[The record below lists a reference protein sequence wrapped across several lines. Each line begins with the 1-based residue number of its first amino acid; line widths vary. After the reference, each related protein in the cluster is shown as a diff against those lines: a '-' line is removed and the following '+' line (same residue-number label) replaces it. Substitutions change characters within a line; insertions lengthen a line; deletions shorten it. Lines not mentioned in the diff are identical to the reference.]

1 MTLKYLLDTNILS
14 EAKRPQPNEKV
25 MEKLRLYRQEI
36 ATATIVIHEMLYGC
50 LRLSLSKKRQDIE
63 DYINDVILA
72 QLPLFDY
79 NLKAAQ
85 YHAQQ
90 RARLSKVGKTPA
102 FIDGQIASIALTND
116 VILVTNNV
124 VDFQD
129 FDSLISAPWSFKA
142 CFKSIKPF
150 LTSNRICSTS
160 FRIFRVW
167 CKFTAVNATP
177 ATVPTPMRAVVACNT
192 PKLFCII

>member
-25 MEKLRLYRQEI
+25 MEKLRLYRQET

-116 VILVTNNV
+116 FILVTNNV

-129 FDSLISAPWSFKA
+129 FDSLIIENW
-142 CFKSIKPF
+142 
-150 LTSNRICSTS
+150 
-160 FRIFRVW
+160 
-167 CKFTAVNATP
+167 
-177 ATVPTPMRAVVACNT
+177 
-192 PKLFCII
+192 FC

>member
-25 MEKLRLYRQEI
+25 MEKLRLYRQET
-36 ATATIVIHEMLYGC
+36 ATAIIVIHEMLYGC

-102 FIDGQIASIALTND
+102 FIDGQIASIALIND
-116 VILVTNNV
+116 LILVTNNV

-129 FDSLISAPWSFKA
+129 FDSLIIENWF
-142 CFKSIKPF
+142 
-150 LTSNRICSTS
+150 
-160 FRIFRVW
+160 
-167 CKFTAVNATP
+167 
-177 ATVPTPMRAVVACNT
+177 
-192 PKLFCII
+192 